1 MLMLRAKP
9 PESWLVKVMDN
20 LDGVLVD
27 HAHLERKAAQS
38 ALKLQRYNELSQDLN
53 ELTNIAIEELEHFK
67 LVLKLLEKRKK
78 AFGKAISSPWIF
90 GMMKAVRKG
99 LNEQVIDHL
108 ICAAMIEA
116 RSCEKFQ
123 ILSIA
128 LKTVDKC
135 LSEFY
140 GNLVESEGNHY
151 ASYLLMAKKIDE
163 SETQKRLDFFLDL
176 DAELIIK
183 GNNFPILH

>member
-1 MLMLRAKP
+1 
-9 PESWLVKVMDN
+9 
-20 LDGVLVD
+20 
-27 HAHLERKAAQS
+27 
-38 ALKLQRYNELSQDLN
+38 
-53 ELTNIAIEELEHFK
+53 
-67 LVLKLLEKRKK
+67 
-78 AFGKAISSPWIF
+78 
-90 GMMKAVRKG
+90 MMKAVRKG

-116 RSCEKFQ
+116 RSCDKFQ

-176 DAELIIK
+176 DAELIVK

>member
-38 ALKLQRYNELSQDLN
+38 ALKLQRYNELSQDLH

-67 LVLKLLEKRKK
+67 LVLNLLEQRGIEL
-78 AFGKAISSPWIF
+78 GKAISSPWIT

-108 ICAAMIEA
+108 ICAAMIEG

-123 ILSIA
+123 ILSAA
-128 LKTVDKC
+128 LKTIDEC

-151 ASYLLMAKKIDE
+151 SSYLLMAKKIDE
-163 SETQKRLDFFLDL
+163 SEAERRLDYFLDL
-176 DAELIIK
+176 DAELVVK
-183 GNNFPILH
+183 VNDFPILH